1 MPPAL
6 TSGFCNSS
14 ATWETQ
20 LTKDRIYKEKGS
32 KGKVSVLSDLNGQ
45 H

>member
-1 MPPAL
+1 MSPAL
-6 TSGFCNSS
+6 TGGFFNSR

-20 LTKDRIYKEKGS
+20 LTKDRIYKEEGFKD
-32 KGKVSVLSDLNGQ
+32 KVSVLSDLNGQ